1 MAVSKSKLTPFL
13 IVVVGFLTVCPVVM
27 LVLGSFSEG
36 LGAFGRFTLQKYIQ
50 SYGDPELIGI
60 LVNTVVFTVGSGVVA
75 TFLALFLAYLNTR
88 TNIPFKFLFRIISI
102 IPMMIPHILFSV
114 SWVLLLNPSNGL
126 INLVLK
132 ELLHMDGSLFN
143 IYTLPGMILVE
154 GLLDLPI
161 AYLILA
167 PALAAFD
174 ISLEESSKVC
184 GASNL
189 KTLFRVTLPVL
200 RPAILASFILVIV
213 RSLASFAVP
222 SVIGMPGRIYVLA
235 THIYRII
242 ATGFAADYGMAAA
255 IGMSAMATSIALI
268 YIYRHLTSESEKYVT
283 ISSRGYRP
291 TLIDL
296 KGAKTPL
303 FVVVG
308 IISFVLILL
317 PVIVLFYTSL
327 VPYSMVPSAKA
338 FSLMS
343 WKNWLAVIHDPI
355 SLLSVK
361 NSVFLGIVGATL
373 GIVLSIFVSYVIVKV
388 RSTSSGILE
397 SLSFL
402 SFSFPGIVVGI
413 GFMWFFVQTPLY
425 ATIWSLLIGYI
436 ATYLPYGIRPLTSAF
451 VQIHSHLEE
460 SSKVC
465 GAGTLYTL
473 RRVVIPL
480 LIPGIV
486 SGWILMAT
494 MFVRELTLS
503 VVLSRPGTEVLAV
516 QIFRFAEDGL
526 WGKLS
531 ALGIMMIFISTGLS
545 LIGARMTRVQTE
557 GGDHDD
563 FYFNRGLV
571 IKAASLIGN
580 PGQADPGADRG
591 GLACAG
597 N

>member
-1 MAVSKSKLTPFL
+1 MSARRSKLTPVL
-13 IVVVGFLTVCPVVM
+13 ILLVGFLTVCPVVM

-36 LGAFGRFTLQKYIQ
+36 LGAFGNFTLEKYVQ
-50 SYGDPELIGI
+50 SYSDPELFGI
-60 LVNTVVFTVGSGVVA
+60 LFNTVVFTIGSAVVA
-75 TFLALFLAYLNTR
+75 TLLALFLAYLNTR

-126 INLVLK
+126 INLFLRQ
-132 ELLHMDGSLFN
+132 LLHLDGSLFN

-167 PALAAFD
+167 PAMAAFD
-174 ISLEESSKVC
+174 VSLEESSKVC

-189 KTLFRVTLPVL
+189 KTLARVTLPVL

-255 IGMSAMATSIALI
+255 VGMSALATSIALI
-268 YIYRHLTSESEKYVT
+268 YVYRHMTSESEKYVT

-296 KGAKTPL
+296 KGAKAPL
-303 FVVVG
+303 FVIVG
-308 IISFVLILL
+308 IISFILILL
-317 PVIVLFYTSL
+317 PVLVLFYTSL

-361 NSVFLGIVGATL
+361 NSVFLGVVGATL
-373 GIVLSIFVSYVIVKV
+373 GVILSIFVSYVIVKV
-388 RSTSSGILE
+388 RSTSSAVLE

-402 SFSFPGIVVGI
+402 SFSFPGIVVGV

-451 VQIHSHLEE
+451 IQIHSHLEE

-494 MFVRELTLS
+494 MYVRELTLS

-531 ALGIMMIFISTGLS
+531 ALGIMMIFISTGLVIVAS
-545 LIGARMTRVQTE
+545 LIGAKLTKVQTE
-557 GGDHDD
+557 GG
-563 FYFNRGLV
+563 
-571 IKAASLIGN
+571 
-580 PGQADPGADRG
+580 
-591 GLACAG
+591 
-597 N
+597 

>member
-1 MAVSKSKLTPFL
+1 MATRRSKLTPGL
-13 IVVVGFLTVCPVVM
+13 IVIVGFLTVCPVIM
-27 LVLGSFSEG
+27 LVIGSFSEG
-36 LGAFGRFTLQKYIQ
+36 LGAFGRFTLAKYIQ
-50 SYGDPELIGI
+50 AYTDPELAGI
-60 LVNTVVFTVGSGVVA
+60 IVNTIVFTVGSSLVA
-75 TFLALFLAYLNTR
+75 TLLALFLAYLNTR
-88 TNIPFKFLFRIISI
+88 TNIPFKFLFRIVSI
-102 IPMMIPHILFSV
+102 IPMMVPHILFSV

-126 INLVLK
+126 INLILRQVFNLPAAP
-132 ELLHMDGSLFN
+132 FN

-167 PALAAFD
+167 PSMAAFD
-174 ISLEESSKVC
+174 VSLEESSKVC

-189 KTLFRVTLPVL
+189 RTLARVTLPVL
-200 RPAILASFILVIV
+200 RPAILASIILVIV

-255 IGMSAMATSIALI
+255 VGMSALATSVTLI
-268 YIYRHLTSESEKYVT
+268 YIYRYLTSESERFVT
-283 ISSRGYRP
+283 VSSRGYRP

-296 KGAKTPL
+296 KSARFPL
-303 FVVVG
+303 FGAVG
-308 IISFVLILL
+308 IISCVLIVL
-317 PVIVLFYTSL
+317 PVLVLFYTSL

-338 FSLMS
+338 FSMMS
-343 WKNWLAVIHDPI
+343 WKHWVEVLRDPI

-361 NSVFLGIVGATL
+361 NSVFLGVVGATL
-373 GIVLSIFVSYVIVKV
+373 GVILSVFVAYVIVKV
-388 RSTSSGILE
+388 RTTAAGVLE

-402 SFSFPGIVVGI
+402 SFSFPGIVVGV

-451 VQIHSHLEE
+451 IQIHSHLEE
-460 SSKVC
+460 SSRVC
-465 GAGTLYTL
+465 GGGTLYTL

-494 MFVRELTLS
+494 MYVRELTLS

-516 QIFRFAEDGL
+516 QILRFAEDGL

-531 ALGIMMIFISTGLS
+531 ALGIMMIFISTTLVVLAS
-545 LIGARMTRVQTE
+545 LIGAKLTKVEIE
-557 GGDHDD
+557 G
-563 FYFNRGLV
+563 
-571 IKAASLIGN
+571 
-580 PGQADPGADRG
+580 Q
-591 GLACAG
+591 
-597 N
+597 